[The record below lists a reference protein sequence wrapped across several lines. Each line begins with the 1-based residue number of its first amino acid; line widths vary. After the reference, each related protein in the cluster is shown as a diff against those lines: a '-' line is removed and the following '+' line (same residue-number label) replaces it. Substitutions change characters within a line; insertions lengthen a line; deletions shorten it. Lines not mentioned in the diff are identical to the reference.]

1 MNELLVLTFNGMR
14 YGVWKDSILSVE
26 DVKTLHRLPLSPAC
40 IAGMTIL
47 EGRTATLADLSVCIG
62 LPAIK
67 REKSGRILLMS
78 KEEKVAGF
86 VVEGE
91 IGHLTIGPDNIFPI
105 PDYLKTALINTCAVH
120 SSGPIPV
127 INLSLL
133 YSRIQKA
140 ETEPPI
146 AEFPVPATER
156 RDIASVKSVRLF
168 ECGKEHFASPAAG
181 IEEEAVGPGQTSR
194 LALIPPQVKG
204 LSFLRESVL
213 PLISLSRKMKLLK
226 PGSEGLVL
234 VAEIGG
240 ARFAFSVDADEGT
253 LFGKDFTIKP
263 LPPLV
268 ESNWI
273 RGAVVRAGDILPLID
288 LGALMSARAD
298 GADERP
304 LPERYSPDS
313 RFPFLFGKE
322 DAELVEFSLL
332 GARHALPK
340 TEVED
345 TVQFRPYRQVPNV
358 QPIVVGVTEHD
369 GGLLPVLDLAM
380 CFGRRS
386 LVTPDWSMLL
396 VKNGDFRALV
406 ITEAVFGERRLE
418 LNAQRGVP
426 MVLPH
431 RVVYGCY
438 PDAAVVRLVLNVEA
452 LAVHFDKA
460 LVKDLLRALSKE
472 MEQAPS
478 EIVSSLLEPEVI
490 GAQAGREAAV
500 FAQEIV
506 PEEADVPYQETIV
519 SDEKLGEEEEEA
531 LIAAQEQIEDP
542 VLSAPVEAAVIPEA
556 IPAPVQDVV
565 EPVAT
570 GVASEPEPEPEPE
583 PMPVPE
589 ERPAAP
595 VFSDAEKP
603 ELPVGAESERE
614 EQDGGVAVQD
624 EQARS
629 IQAGDRAGE
638 ENLVPV
644 IEEEP
649 VRTDSLPDVAATEEA
664 SEEKMFLT
672 EAIADAE
679 QIQVVPSLSQEE
691 VRVSVSQEL
700 PGEEHMP
707 ERVVSA
713 VPLETGEADEER
725 AAGKKEAASIAEQLV
740 FQRGYER
747 REQVSE
753 SAAAEYL
760 ETSSAR
766 RWKGS
771 LPYIIIVVILIAVL
785 SVSGVFKKST
795 VVREAQEAKAQK
807 VRVEKPKPAVKPP
820 ARKPAPVE
828 PPKPVAAAGPAV
840 VFSGSRVYV
849 VKKGDT
855 LWAISKRFTGN
866 PFNFPQVAK
875 ENNIK
880 DPDIIFPGQEIR
892 L

>member
-26 DVKTLHRLPLSPAC
+26 DVQTLHRLPLSPAC
-40 IAGMTIL
+40 IAGMAIL
-47 EGRTATLADLSVCIG
+47 DDRTVTLADLSVCIG
-62 LPAIK
+62 LPK
-67 REKSGRILLMS
+67 MTWEKSGHILLMS
-78 KEEKVAGF
+78 REEKVAGF

-91 IGHLTIGPDNIFPI
+91 IGHLAIGPDAVRPM
-105 PDYLKTALINTCAVH
+105 PDYLKTALIDTCAVH
-120 SSGPIPV
+120 EAEPIPV
-127 INLSLL
+127 INISLL

-146 AEFPVPATER
+146 AEFHVSATER

-168 ECGKEHFASPAAG
+168 GCGKEHFASPAAG
-181 IEEEAVGPGQTSR
+181 IEDEAVRPGPTSR
-194 LALIPPQVKG
+194 LALIPPHVKG
-204 LSFLRESVL
+204 LSFFRESVL

-226 PGSEGLVL
+226 AGAEALVL

-253 LFGKDFTIKP
+253 LFKKDFTIKP

-273 RGAVVRAGDILPLID
+273 RGAVVRAGEILPLID
-288 LGALMSARAD
+288 LGALMSSRAD

-304 LPERYSPDS
+304 LPPRYSPDS

-322 DAELVEFSLL
+322 DVELMEFSLL

-340 TEVED
+340 AEVED

-358 QPIVVGVTEHD
+358 QPIVVGVAEHK

-386 LVTPDWSMLL
+386 LVTPEWSMLL

-406 ITEAVFGERRLE
+406 ITEAVFGDRRLE

-478 EIVSSLLEPEVI
+478 EIVSSLLEPDVI
-490 GAQAGREAAV
+490 GAQAGGDAAV
-500 FAQEIV
+500 FAQEIT
-506 PEEADVPYQETIV
+506 PEEEEVSYQQTLV
-519 SDEKLGEEEEEA
+519 SDEEKGEEEA
-531 LIAAQEQIEDP
+531 VIAPQEQREEP
-542 VLSAPVEAAVIPEA
+542 VLSAPVEAAA
-556 IPAPVQDVV
+556 IREVMPAPVQPVV

-570 GVASEPEPEPEPE
+570 EAASEPQHVPQPEPEPEPE
-583 PMPVPE
+583 SESVPMPEPEPQPKPEPVPV
-589 ERPAAP
+589 PAP
-595 VFSDAEKP
+595 V
-603 ELPVGAESERE
+603 V
-614 EQDGGVAVQD
+614 
-624 EQARS
+624 
-629 IQAGDRAGE
+629 
-638 ENLVPV
+638 
-644 IEEEP
+644 EEEP
-649 VRTDSLPDVAATEEA
+649 VGTDSLPDGAASEEA
-664 SEEKMFLT
+664 SVEKIALMET
-672 EAIADAE
+672 VAEAG
-679 QIQVVPSLSQEE
+679 QVPVIPSPS
-691 VRVSVSQEL
+691 
-700 PGEEHMP
+700 PGETTVPVLQEPPAEERIP
-707 ERVVSA
+707 ERVVPA
-713 VPLETGEADEER
+713 VPLETGKTDEAR
-725 AAGKKEAASIAEQLV
+725 ASGKKEAALIAEQLV

-747 REQVSE
+747 HDQVSE
-753 SAAAEYL
+753 RAAVEHL
-760 ETSSAR
+760 KSSSPR
-766 RWKGS
+766 RWKGG
-771 LPYIIIVVILIAVL
+771 LPYIIIVAILIAVFF
-785 SVSGVFKKST
+785 VSGVFKKPIA
-795 VVREAQEAKAQK
+795 VRDAQEPKPEK
-807 VRVEKPKPAVKPP
+807 VLVEKAKPVKKPP
-820 ARKPAPVE
+820 VRTPAPVE
-828 PPKPVAAAGPAV
+828 PPKPVAAAGPVV
-840 VFSGSRVYV
+840 VFSGTRVYV

-866 PFNFPQVAK
+866 PFNYPQVAK
-875 ENNIK
+875 ENNIEN
-880 DPDIIFPGQEIR
+880 PDLIFPGQEIR